1 MATCSLIVSFN
12 IVICKPP
19 KLNTQFRPSILKV
32 RFPISIISLSDGDGD
47 DNSDGGEYVRDD
59 AGNDDGDGS
68 GDVNDGAGDD
78 GDGVAEVMNVVTR
91 RGHPG
96 AASSA

>member
-1 MATCSLIVSFN
+1 MVRKTQPDSLYALFHH
-12 IVICKPP
+12 
-19 KLNTQFRPSILKV
+19 
-32 RFPISIISLSDGDGD
+32 SDGYG
-47 DNSDGGEYVRDD
+47 SGDGGD
-59 AGNDDGDGS
+59 
-68 GDVNDGAGDD
+68 DVNDGAGDD

>member
-1 MATCSLIVSFN
+1 MVRKTQPDSLYALFHH
-12 IVICKPP
+12 
-19 KLNTQFRPSILKV
+19 
-32 RFPISIISLSDGDGD
+32 SDGYGSGDGGD
-47 DNSDGGEYVRDD
+47 DVNDG
-59 AGNDDGDGS
+59 AGDDGDVVS
-68 GDVNDGAGDD
+68 DGAGDD

>member
-1 MATCSLIVSFN
+1 MVRKTHPDSLYALFHH
-12 IVICKPP
+12 
-19 KLNTQFRPSILKV
+19 
-32 RFPISIISLSDGDGD
+32 SDGYGIGDGGD
-47 DNSDGGEYVRDD
+47 DDH
-59 AGNDDGDGS
+59 
-68 GDVNDGAGDD
+68 DGAGDD